1 MVGSLRASLE
11 VLLRDATPVR
21 HESNN
26 RKLAPRNAKVAP
38 MRVSYGNGGWVQVDG
53 IGLPGPLYVRFA
65 PDERGRW
72 RAVEIYV
79 DGDGTPLSTAVL
91 RQVRLDLLEAA
102 VGQYENMAARSATP
116 GPDLHRLAAHY
127 ATTWGRSAYAGEHC
141 DTCGGPIRGIRGRI
155 LALRNWV
162 AESWFAQFPDSGIR
176 QVPLPRESTSL
187 DAEFEELPEIE
198 PPAGRRM
205 TDDFL
210 ETIARA
216 YAIAALKG
224 LRPAPAIASKAGVS
238 PRTVHKWIYTARAR
252 GFMPPGT
259 RGRVG

>member
-1 MVGSLRASLE
+1 
-11 VLLRDATPVR
+11 
-21 HESNN
+21 
-26 RKLAPRNAKVAP
+26 
-38 MRVSYGNGGWVQVDG
+38 MRLSYGNGGWVRVDG

-72 RAVEIYV
+72 RIVEIYV
-79 DGDGTPLSTAVL
+79 DGQGTPLSTAVL

-102 VGQYENMAARSATP
+102 VLQDEHMAARSGTP

-127 ATTWGRSAYAGEHC
+127 TTTWGTSTYDGQHC
-141 DTCGGPIRGIRGRI
+141 DTCGGPIKGARGHI

-162 AESWFAQFPDSGIR
+162 AESWFAQLPGSGIR
-176 QVPLPRESTSL
+176 QVPMPREPRSL
-187 DAEFEELPEIE
+187 DAEFEELPAIE
-198 PPAGRRM
+198 PPAGHRM

-210 ETIARA
+210 HTVARA

-224 LRPAPAIASKAGVS
+224 LPPAPAIAEKAGVS
-238 PRTVHKWIYTARAR
+238 PRAVHKWVYTARKR
-252 GFMPPGT
+252 GIMPPGT

>member
-1 MVGSLRASLE
+1 M
-11 VLLRDATPVR
+11 D
-21 HESNN
+21 ESN
-26 RKLAPRNAKVAP
+26 RWRVATGCATLAP
-38 MRVSYGNGGWVQVDG
+38 MRLSYGNGGWIRVDG

-65 PDERGRW
+65 ADERGRW

-79 DGDGTPLSTAVL
+79 DGQGTSLPTSVL

-102 VGQYENMAARSATP
+102 VLQYGNMEARSGTP

-127 ATTWGRSAYAGEHC
+127 ATTWGGSTYDAQRC
-141 DTCGGPIRGIRGRI
+141 DTCGGPLKGVRGSV

-162 AESWFAQFPDSGIR
+162 AESWFAQLPDSGIR
-176 QVPLPRESTSL
+176 QVAMPREPSAV
-187 DAEFEELPEIE
+187 DAEFEELPVID
-198 PPAGRRM
+198 PPAGHRM

-210 ETIARA
+210 HTVARA

-224 LRPAPAIASKAGVS
+224 LSPAPAIAEQAGVS
-238 PRTVHKWIYTARAR
+238 RRAVHKWVYTARKR
-252 GFMPPGT
+252 GIMPPGT